1 MKISVPV
8 GTYIIAVSGGVDSM
22 VLLDT
27 LKDNP
32 KLRLIV
38 AHFDHG
44 IREDSK
50 KDRDLVATAAK
61 EYGLKYEEECGLLGS
76 LASEEK
82 AREARYNF
90 LKKVKNKYKADSII
104 TAHHQDDLI
113 ETAFIN
119 LLRGTGSRG
128 LVSMQ
133 SNPDILRPLLKVS
146 KAELIDYAVQNKLIW
161 REDSTNTDEKYLRN
175 YIRKNVTLLLSSNQ
189 KHNIVQNI
197 EKIAKISP
205 EKEQLI
211 ATISQKIVKDD
222 EITRSKYMILPPEIR
237 SELIMYW
244 LRSFGIK
251 DYDKK
256 TVASTDIYLKT
267 GRAGARFPI
276 KKELVLFLQ
285 ANTARFELQ
294 T

>member
-113 ETAFIN
+113 ETLLLNVFFIGRIGTMSPK
-119 LLRGTGSRG
+119 LRSDDGKNI
-128 LVSMQ
+128 V
-133 SNPDILRPLLKVS
+133 IRPLIYVS
-146 KAELIDYAVQNKLIW
+146 ENDIRQYSNEQNFPVVCCQCPLMCGETVHGDYKRRRVKQLISQL
-161 REDSTNTDEKYLRN
+161 EKEIPEIKHSLLASL
-175 YIRKNVTLLLSSNQ
+175 KNVHTTHLL
-189 KHNIVQNI
+189 
-197 EKIAKISP
+197 
-205 EKEQLI
+205 
-211 ATISQKIVKDD
+211 D
-222 EITRSKYMILPPEIR
+222 
-237 SELIMYW
+237 
-244 LRSFGIK
+244 
-251 DYDKK
+251 
-256 TVASTDIYLKT
+256 
-267 GRAGARFPI
+267 
-276 KKELVLFLQ
+276 KELWK
-285 ANTARFELQ
+285 FE
-294 T
+294 